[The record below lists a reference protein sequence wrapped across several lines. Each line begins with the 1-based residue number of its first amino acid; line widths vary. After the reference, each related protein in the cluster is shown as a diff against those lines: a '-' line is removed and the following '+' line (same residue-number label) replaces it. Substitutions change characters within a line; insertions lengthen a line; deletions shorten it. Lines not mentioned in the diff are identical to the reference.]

1 MFNVVTDVE
10 DGIPFASF
18 CVYLAQPILDEK
30 TLIRHIIKQIPRS
43 SKNLVRGGLPDPNIQ

>member
-30 TLIRHIIKQIPRS
+30 TLIRHIIKQIPRP